1 MSEYVISVSDTGMP
15 NGVVELAQTLPV
27 TTTLKIGDTIKL
39 RFLPNAFVFL
49 TGLVLLASWRKSLPA
64 GVDVTVMDDGCT
76 PAVKNLL
83 TNSGFREVVET
94 GHETPSA
101 QRRLGKLPLRPL
113 SNRFNKEATVQEVT
127 SILEEYSTSI
137 ADLTPFQTILSEV
150 CENALTHSQFAS
162 PGYVSARILEQERT
176 RKMEIAICD
185 SGIGFRGSYGIGTN
199 QEVIERIKKGANP
212 IDIAIDG
219 LQSSK
224 PTRASG
230 SAISYYGFGLYI
242 TRRLIE
248 ENRGMMTI
256 ISGTD
261 ALQIDHFQRRQ
272 ITLRKAFPGTYVG
285 IVLDLDN
292 PMPLED
298 IYQQATEMY
307 VGTPSKIK
315 AGSDSKTTGVPPPS
329 AKPAA
334 NSDVAGTSVIELRHF
349 GTELLTREMGLAIR
363 AEIATKLLRFEKVV
377 VVLDGVADLTPSV
390 ADEAFGKLAEG
401 LGHDVF
407 SVAVELKGGSNLVN
421 RLIDFVVKTRVQ
433 GR

>member
-1 MSEYVISVSDTGMP
+1 MSDYLISVSDTGMP
-15 NGVVELAQTLPV
+15 GGVVELTQALPALS
-27 TTTLKIGDTIKL
+27 TIKTGDTVKM

-64 GVDVTVMDDGCT
+64 GVTATIMDDGCT

-83 TNSGFREVVET
+83 TNSGFREVIET

-101 QRRLGKLPLRPL
+101 QRRFGKLPLRPL

-127 SILEEYSTSI
+127 TILEEYATAI

-176 RKMEIAICD
+176 RKMEIAVCD
-185 SGIGFRGSYGIGTN
+185 SGIGFRGSYEIGTN

-224 PTRASG
+224 PTRAPG

-248 ENRGMMTI
+248 ENRGMLTI

-272 ITLRKAFPGTYVG
+272 ITLKKAFPGTYIG

-298 IYQQATEMY
+298 IYEQATEMY
-307 VGTPSKIK
+307 VGPGVKHVAGNQDKTPKI
-315 AGSDSKTTGVPPPS
+315 PPQG
-329 AKPAA
+329 AKIVAD
-334 NSDVAGTSVIELRHF
+334 SDVAGTTIIELRHF
-349 GTELLTREMGLAIR
+349 GTELLTREMGLAVR
-363 AEIATKLLRFEKVV
+363 ADLATRLLRFEKVIV
-377 VVLDGVADLTPSV
+377 DLDGVADLTPSV

-407 SVAVELKGGSNLVN
+407 SVAVEFKGGSNLIN
-421 RLIDFVVKTRVQ
+421 RLIDFVIKTRLKGQ
-433 GR
+433 